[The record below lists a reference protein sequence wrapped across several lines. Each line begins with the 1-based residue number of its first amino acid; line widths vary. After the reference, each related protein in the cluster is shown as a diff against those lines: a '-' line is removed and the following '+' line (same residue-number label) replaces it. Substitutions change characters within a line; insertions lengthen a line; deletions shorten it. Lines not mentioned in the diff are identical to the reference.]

1 MPVYELNHR
10 RPRIDPTVVVD
21 DSATIIGDVI
31 IGAGSSIW
39 PNAVLRGDSGVIRI
53 GRNVNI
59 QDNVVIHAETGKAVV
74 VGDNVSVGHG
84 AILHGCKIGNNV
96 VIGMG
101 SVVMDGASI
110 EDWVIVG
117 AGAVVTQN
125 TFIVS
130 KNVVL
135 GIPGRATGHIS
146 DEQREY
152 IEKNAQEYLQLAKE
166 YLETKK
172 RLR

>member
-1 MPVYELNHR
+1 MPIYELNGIK
-10 RPRIDPTVVVD
+10 PKIDPTVVVD
-21 DSATIIGDVI
+21 DNATIIGDVT

-53 GRNVNI
+53 GRNVNL
-59 QDNVVIHAETGKAVV
+59 QENVVIHAEAGKTVAI
-74 VGDNVSVGHG
+74 GDNVSVGHG

-101 SVVMDGASI
+101 SIVMDGVSI
-110 EDWVIVG
+110 EDWVMVG

-135 GIPGRATGHIS
+135 GIPARATGHIS
-146 DEQREY
+146 DEQLKY
-152 IEKNAQEYLQLAKE
+152 IDKNAQEYLRLARE
-166 YLETKK
+166 YHEAKK